1 MKVLIPSPL
10 LSYTNTKYV
19 EASGATLRE
28 LLDDL
33 DRQFPGL
40 RFRIIDEQ
48 AQMRPHMRF
57 FVNDEQVFSL
67 DQALAPADSVALVQ
81 ALSGG

>member
-10 LSYTNTKYV
+10 VSYTNAKYV
-19 EASGATLRE
+19 EASGATLLE

-40 RFRIIDEQ
+40 RFRVVDEQ
-48 AQMRPHMRF
+48 GQMRPHMRF
-57 FVNDEQVFSL
+57 FVNDEQVFRL
-67 DQALAPADSVALVQ
+67 EQALRPADSVALVQ

>member
-10 LSYTNTKYV
+10 FSYTNAKHV
-19 EASGATLRE
+19 DANGATLLE

-33 DRQFPGL
+33 ERQFPGL
-40 RFRIIDEQ
+40 RFRIVDEQ
-48 AQMRPHMRF
+48 GQMRPHMRF

-67 DQALAPADSVALVQ
+67 NQSLGSADSVALVQ